1 VSPTNSSVSVWV
13 KRLIDGDKNLP
24 VEKLWE
30 RYYQRLVR
38 LARGK
43 LGSRPRR
50 VADEEDVALSAF
62 DSFCNGAT
70 AGRFPQLNDRDN
82 LWRLLVAITAR
93 KAYQLNLKNQR
104 KKRGGNRVLD
114 EAAIGRDN
122 QDDTKAFGLEQFI
135 SYEPTPEFAIQAAE
149 EYELLLSRLPD
160 DGLRQ
165 VAHWKM
171 EGFTNDEIATKQGCA
186 PRTIERRLS
195 LIRSIWDTAESQ

>member
-1 VSPTNSSVSVWV
+1 MSPTNSSVSVWV

-50 VADEEDVALSAF
+50 IADEEDVALSAF
-62 DSFCNGAT
+62 DSFCKGVT
-70 AGRFPQLNDRDN
+70 AGRFPQLKDRDN
-82 LWRLLVAITAR
+82 LWRLLVTITAR

-114 EAAIGRDN
+114 EAAFGRDN
-122 QDDTKAFGLEQFI
+122 PYDPNVLALEQFI
-135 SYEPTPEFAIQAAE
+135 GYEPTPEFAVQAAE
-149 EYELLLSRLPD
+149 EYELLLARLPD

-165 VAHWKM
+165 VAQWKM
-171 EGFTNDEIATKQGCA
+171 EGFANDEIATKLGCA

-195 LIRSIWDTAESQ
+195 LIRSLWDSEAP